1 MLSICVL
8 LYSSRR
14 GDELEL
20 KFLLVGFA
28 CAVAGMLSIVTFL
41 KWLEVKA
48 ASRWLPTP
56 GKIVSSRVEAREV
69 TSSGTG
75 SESSTSTEIRN
86 FPAITYEYKVGGKTF
101 QSSHYSVQENLGNF
115 EVAETLARFPRGAAV
130 TVFYDPSSPGKAVIE
145 RTMPDGAFKFMV
157 QLSAGL
163 VLGALVLVFSVG
175 GVLEAIGPHL
185 PKPRNLGV
193 AAFLLFMG
201 LFVLR
206 MGFAQRS
213 MAGQAAT
220 WPTAAGRIDASG
232 LQAIKTRDR
241 FEGGG
246 YRPWR
251 TVFKSRI
258 VYSYGVAG
266 QRYSADRVAFGASVT
281 ASLPG
286 LVGGQARRYV
296 QGSKVDVRYDP
307 ANPASAVLECRV
319 RGLWLLWVCSAGFLG
334 GAALLVGLV

>member
-1 MLSICVL
+1 VQAPALFDI
-8 LYSSRR
+8 

-41 KWLEVKA
+41 KWREVKA
-48 ASRWLPTP
+48 VSRWLPTP

-69 TSSGTG
+69 RSSGAG
-75 SESSTSTEIRN
+75 SDSSDSTEIRN
-86 FPAITYEYKVGGKTF
+86 FPAITFDYKVGGKTF
-101 QSSHYSVQENLGNF
+101 RGSRYSVQENLGNF
-115 EVAETLARFPRGAAV
+115 EVAETLARFPRGADV
-130 TVFYDPSSPGKAVIE
+130 TVFYDPSDPNKAVIE

-163 VLGALVLVFSVG
+163 VIGALVLVFSVG
-175 GVLEAIGPHL
+175 GVLEAIRPHL
-185 PKPRNLGV
+185 PKPQNLS
-193 AAFLLFMG
+193 AAMLLLVMG

-206 MGFAQRS
+206 MGFAQKS
-213 MAGQAAT
+213 MAEQAAK
-220 WPTAAGRIDASG
+220 WPVAAGRIDASG
-232 LQAIKTRDR
+232 LQAIRTRDR
-241 FEGGG
+241 FEGVG
-246 YRPWR
+246 YRSWR
-251 TVFKSRI
+251 TVFRSRI
-258 VYSYGVAG
+258 VYSYGVVG

-286 LVGGQARRYV
+286 LVGGQSRRYV
-296 QGSKVDVRYDP
+296 EGSKVDVHYDP

-319 RGLWLLWVCSAGFLG
+319 RGLWLLWVCSIAFLG